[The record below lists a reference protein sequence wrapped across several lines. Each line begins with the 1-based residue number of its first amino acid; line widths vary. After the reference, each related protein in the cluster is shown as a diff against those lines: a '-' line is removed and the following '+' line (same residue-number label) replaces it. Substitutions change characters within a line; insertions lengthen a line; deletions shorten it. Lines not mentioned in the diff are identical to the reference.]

1 MITEYMSLVF
11 MAAVFGLFWY
21 VWRGIKE
28 DDNNPVWGNLFA
40 SALCCILCIF
50 LAYCFL
56 QGNIAE
62 SHVVANESYQ
72 LIYQQGLSG
81 EEESSSNIS
90 LNSTDFQYILH
101 ANGAGMYTV
110 SSLNPGHAY
119 FVDENEVKE
128 ETGENLT
135 SLTDIYYTYNVIYT
149 QIQDMP
155 CVYLFGFLACCS
167 GGIFVYF
174 LWIVFIKDLLGLG
187 GAGEDE
193 SDIQEG

>member
-56 QGNIAE
+56 NGNIAVA
-62 SHVVANESYQ
+62 HVELNQSYQ
-72 LIYQQGLSG
+72 VQYQQGIPYLGST
-81 EEESSSNIS
+81 NIS
-90 LNSTDFQYILH
+90 LNSTNFQYILH

-110 SSLNPGHAY
+110 SSLNPGYASLTNP
-119 FVDENEVKE
+119 DNS
-128 ETGENLT
+128 TQGPGQNLT
-135 SLTDIYYTYNVIYT
+135 DLTSIYYTYNVIYT

-174 LWIVFIKDLLGLG
+174 LWIVFVKDLLGLG
-187 GAGEDE
+187 GAGEEE
-193 SDIQEG
+193 SGIQEE